1 MGTLLEVKDV
11 HVSYGNIEAVK
22 GVSLSV
28 AKGEIVTL
36 IGANGAGKTTILRT
50 ISGLLRPSSGEVT
63 FDGRRIDNESADA
76 IVRGGVGHAP
86 EGRRVFARMTV
97 RENLEMGAFARSK
110 EHASEITADF
120 ERVYTLFPILK
131 ERDDQAAGTLSGGEQ
146 QMLAIG
152 RALMARPVLLML
164 DEPSLGLAPAMVATV
179 FRVVD
184 EIRRQGVTVLM
195 VEQNAALALRMADRG
210 YVMEGGRVVLEG
222 KGQDLLDNA
231 DVRRAYLG
239 G

>member
-1 MGTLLEVKDV
+1 MRYDRVQVLHG
-11 HVSYGNIEAVK
+11 
-22 GVSLSV
+22 
-28 AKGEIVTL
+28 VTL
-36 IGANGAGKTTILRT
+36 RVAEGELVSVLGANGAGKSTTVRT
-50 ISGLLRPSSGEVT
+50 ISGLLRPVQGSITFLGERI
-63 FDGRRIDNESADA
+63 DGRPAHEVLR
-76 IVRGGVGHAP
+76 RGVAQCP
-86 EGRRVFARMTV
+86 EGRRIFPEMTV
-97 RENLEMGAFARSK
+97 RENLEMGAYVRGRDGAAQEDLARV
-110 EHASEITADF
+110 F
-120 ERVYTLFPILK
+120 GQFPVLRERAQQLG
-131 ERDDQAAGTLSGGEQ
+131 GTLSGGEQ
-146 QMLAIG
+146 QMLAIA
-152 RALMARPVLLML
+152 RALMSRPRLLLL

-195 VEQNAALALRMADRG
+195 VEQNAALALRIADRG

>member
-1 MGTLLEVKDV
+1 MCVRYDRVQVLHG
-11 HVSYGNIEAVK
+11 
-22 GVSLSV
+22 
-28 AKGEIVTL
+28 VTL
-36 IGANGAGKTTILRT
+36 RVAEGELVSVLGANGAGKSTTVRT
-50 ISGLLRPSSGEVT
+50 ISGLLRPVQGSITFLGERI
-63 FDGRRIDNESADA
+63 DGRPAHEVLR
-76 IVRGGVGHAP
+76 RGVAQCP
-86 EGRRVFARMTV
+86 EGRRIFPEMTV
-97 RENLEMGAFARSK
+97 RENLEMGAYVRGRDGAAQ
-110 EHASEITADF
+110 EDL
-120 ERVYTLFPILK
+120 ERVFGQFPVLR
-131 ERDDQAAGTLSGGEQ
+131 ERAQQLGGTLSGGEQ
-146 QMLAIG
+146 QMLAIA
-152 RALMARPVLLML
+152 RALMSRPRLLLL

-195 VEQNAALALRMADRG
+195 VEQNAALALRIADRG

>member
-1 MGTLLEVKDV
+1 MCVRYDRVQVLHG
-11 HVSYGNIEAVK
+11 
-22 GVSLSV
+22 
-28 AKGEIVTL
+28 VTL
-36 IGANGAGKTTILRT
+36 RVREGELVSVLGDNGAGKSTTVRT
-50 ISGLLRPSSGEVT
+50 ISGLLRPVQGSITFLGERI
-63 FDGRRIDNESADA
+63 DGRPAHEVLR
-76 IVRGGVGHAP
+76 RGVAQCP
-86 EGRRVFARMTV
+86 EGRRIFPEMTV
-97 RENLEMGAFARSK
+97 RENLEMGAYVRGRDGAAH
-110 EHASEITADF
+110 EDL
-120 ERVYTLFPILK
+120 ERVFGQFPVLR
-131 ERDDQAAGTLSGGEQ
+131 ERAQQLGGTLSGGEQ
-146 QMLAIG
+146 QMLAIA
-152 RALMARPVLLML
+152 RALMSRPRLLLL

-195 VEQNAALALRMADRG
+195 VEQNAALALRIADRG

>member
-1 MGTLLEVKDV
+1 MRYDRVQVLHG
-11 HVSYGNIEAVK
+11 
-22 GVSLSV
+22 
-28 AKGEIVTL
+28 VTL
-36 IGANGAGKTTILRT
+36 RVAEGELVSVLGANGAGKSTTVRT
-50 ISGLLRPSSGEVT
+50 ISGLLRPVQGAITFLGERI
-63 FDGRRIDNESADA
+63 DGRPAHEVLR
-76 IVRGGVGHAP
+76 RGIAQCP
-86 EGRRVFARMTV
+86 EGRRIFPEMTV
-97 RENLEMGAFARSK
+97 RENLEMGAYVRGRDGAAH
-110 EHASEITADF
+110 EDL
-120 ERVYTLFPILK
+120 ERVFGQFPVLR
-131 ERDDQAAGTLSGGEQ
+131 ERAQQLGGTLSGGEQ
-146 QMLAIG
+146 QMLAIA
-152 RALMARPVLLML
+152 RALMSRPRLLLL